1 MPPRQATRPAT
12 SSRPKRPEGRARQ
25 ERGVRTE
32 EAILQATMRLLASRG
47 IQGTSL
53 DLLAEEVGVAKSSIL
68 WHFGSK
74 EELLLRVA
82 ERVYDEVARG
92 PVQRI
97 LALPT
102 FEERAEASWQ
112 FFSET
117 LRQKPELRRVILYL
131 IFESVEGR
139 PELRARLQ
147 QLYRGIR
154 DMYETGLRSVVP
166 EAAQRQRLAVIS
178 VAALDGIFLQWLL
191 DPEAINLD
199 ALSAELRALR
209 DSARGMVRG
218 GRAQTRPGPGGRTE
232 TRPGTRTKGART
244 DD

>member
-1 MPPRQATRPAT
+1 MSSRQATRAAQAQ
-12 SSRPKRPEGRARQ
+12 RPRRADGRARQ

-32 EAILQATMRLLASRG
+32 EAILQATMRLLATRG

-82 ERVYDEVARG
+82 ERVVDEVARG
-92 PVQRI
+92 PVQKI
-97 LALPT
+97 LALPS
-102 FEERAEASWQ
+102 FEERAEASWC

-117 LRQKPELRRVILYL
+117 LRQNPELRRVMLYL

-154 DMYETGLRSVVP
+154 EMYEAGLRGVVHDTG
-166 EAAQRQRLAVIS
+166 QRQRLAV
-178 VAALDGIFLQWLL
+178 VAVASLDGIFLQWLL
-191 DPEAINLD
+191 DPDAIDLEALHD
-199 ALSAELRALR
+199 ELRALR
-209 DSARGMVRG
+209 DGARRG
-218 GRAQTRPGPGGRTE
+218 GGRPEKRPGP
-232 TRPGTRTKGART
+232 RTKGAEA

>member
-1 MPPRQATRPAT
+1 
-12 SSRPKRPEGRARQ
+12 
-25 ERGVRTE
+25 
-32 EAILQATMRLLASRG
+32 MRLLAARG

-53 DLLAEEVGVAKSSIL
+53 DLLADEVGVAKSSIL

-82 ERVYDEVARG
+82 ERMLDEVARG

-97 LALPT
+97 LALST

-117 LRQKPELRRVILYL
+117 LRQNPELRRVMLYL

-147 QLYRGIR
+147 QLYGGIR
-154 DMYETGLRSVVP
+154 EMYEAGLRSVVP
-166 EAAQRQRLAVIS
+166 DAAQRRRLAVIS

-191 DPEAINLD
+191 DPEAIDLED
-199 ALSAELRALR
+199 LHGEIRALR
-209 DSARGMVRG
+209 ESARRMVRSGGGGG
-218 GRAQTRPGPGGRTE
+218 GRSKTRPGPRT
-232 TRPGTRTKGART
+232 RGAEA

>member
-1 MPPRQATRPAT
+1 MVRSIMTRSATRHAR
-12 SSRPKRPEGRARQ
+12 SQRPRRADGRARQ

-32 EAILQATMRLLASRG
+32 EALLQATMRLLAARG

-53 DLLAEEVGVAKSSIL
+53 DLLADEVGVAKSSIL

-82 ERVYDEVARG
+82 ERMLDEVARG

-97 LALPT
+97 LALST

-117 LRQKPELRRVILYL
+117 LRQNPELRRVMLYL

-154 DMYETGLRSVVP
+154 DMYEAGLRSVVP
-166 EAAQRQRLAVIS
+166 DAAQRRRLAVIS

-191 DPEAINLD
+191 DPEAIDLED
-199 ALSAELRALR
+199 LHDEIRALR
-209 DSARGMVRG
+209 ESASRG
-218 GRAQTRPGPGGRTE
+218 GLSKKRPGP
-232 TRPGTRTKGART
+232 RTKGAEA

>member
-1 MPPRQATRPAT
+1 
-12 SSRPKRPEGRARQ
+12 
-25 ERGVRTE
+25 
-32 EAILQATMRLLASRG
+32 MRLLATRG

-102 FEERAEASWQ
+102 FEERAEASWA

-117 LRQKPELRRVILYL
+117 LRQKPELRRVMLYL

-154 DMYETGLRSVVP
+154 DMYDAGLRGAVP
-166 EAAQRQRLAVIS
+166 DPAQRGRLAVIS
-178 VAALDGIFLQWLL
+178 VAAIDGIFLQWLL
-191 DPEAINLD
+191 DPEAVDLE
-199 ALSAELRALR
+199 ALHDELRVLR
-209 DSARGMVRG
+209 TRGASEAAGAAVDATGPPRPPNK
-218 GRAQTRPGPGGRTE
+218 RSTTR
-232 TRPGTRTKGART
+232 
-244 DD
+244 

>member
-1 MPPRQATRPAT
+1 MPSRSATRPAQAR
-12 SSRPKRPEGRARQ
+12 RPRRADGRARQ

-32 EAILQATMRLLASRG
+32 EAILQATMRLLATRG

-53 DLLAEEVGVAKSSIL
+53 DLLADEVGVAKSSIL

-82 ERVYDEVARG
+82 ERVLDEVARG
-92 PVQRI
+92 PVQKI
-97 LALPT
+97 LALPS
-102 FEERAEASWQ
+102 FEERAEASWH

-117 LRQKPELRRVILYL
+117 LRQNPELRRVMLYL

-154 DMYETGLRSVVP
+154 EMYETGLRGVVP
-166 EAAQRQRLAVIS
+166 DAAQRRRLAVLS

-191 DPEAINLD
+191 DPEAIDLED
-199 ALSAELRALR
+199 LHDELRGLR
-209 DSARGMVRG
+209 DSARRG
-218 GRAQTRPGPGGRTE
+218 GRPEPRPGPRT
-232 TRPGTRTKGART
+232 RGART
-244 DD
+244 DG

>member
-1 MPPRQATRPAT
+1 MPSRPATRPAQH
-12 SSRPKRPEGRARQ
+12 SRPRRTEGRSRQ

-32 EAILQATMRLLASRG
+32 EAILQATMRLLATRG
-47 IQGTSL
+47 IHGTSL
-53 DLLAEEVGVAKSSIL
+53 DLLAEDVGVAKSSIL

-92 PVQRI
+92 PVQKI
-97 LALPT
+97 LSLEN
-102 FEERAEASWQ
+102 FEERAEASWR

-117 LRQKPELRRVILYL
+117 LRQKPELRRVMLYL

-154 DMYETGLRSVVP
+154 DMYETGLRGVVP
-166 EAAQRQRLAVIS
+166 DEAQRRRLAVIS
-178 VAALDGIFLQWLL
+178 VASLDGLFLQWLL
-191 DPEAINLD
+191 EPDAIDLEALHD
-199 ALSAELRALR
+199 ELRALR
-209 DSARGMVRG
+209 EGARHMVRRG
-218 GRAQTRPGPGGRTE
+218 GRSEPRPGPG
-232 TRPGTRTKGART
+232 TKGAET